1 MTYKCLITYK
11 SSLMMHACVT
21 PGTTGENQT
30 VLPGE
35 DQWLPVLQNIVSQK
49 SRRSC
54 EYVLQYNSC
63 SVKSNPDR
71 LSGFRQVV
79 LHPPVWVSA

>member
-1 MTYKCLITYK
+1 
-11 SSLMMHACVT
+11 MHACVT

-30 VLPGE
+30 VLRGSMASCVTE
-35 DQWLPVLQNIVSQK
+35 YCVTK
-49 SRRSC
+49 SCRSC

>member
-1 MTYKCLITYK
+1 
-11 SSLMMHACVT
+11 MHACAT

-35 DQWLPVLQNIVSQK
+35 DQWLPVLQNIVSQNHV
-49 SRRSC
+49 
-54 EYVLQYNSC
+54 VLVNMYYNNSC